1 MGWTMASKIPWRVSV
16 PLVALARYDSV
27 WLAVIVRAHRTDY
40 FTSLFRCSSLVCSVF
55 GTLCYLAVSSWV
67 MNEDLLRLL
76 VVNVCNL
83 LDQVSASMGA
93 STVPEPNIVLLV
105 IGILLLVNGIVYSFM
120 LHVLYAMFLRS
131 MGYQL
136 ENIPNNVKRW
146 VGA

>member
-1 MGWTMASKIPWRVSV
+1 
-16 PLVALARYDSV
+16 
-27 WLAVIVRAHRTDY
+27 
-40 FTSLFRCSSLVCSVF
+40 
-55 GTLCYLAVSSWV
+55 